1 MNHHPPNN
9 LYDSK
14 TSGIAALMLT
24 QLVIITILAILY
36 GLGWHDQTGR
46 ESNEPSRTRGKEKK

>member
-1 MNHHPPNN
+1 MV
-9 LYDSK
+9 
-14 TSGIAALMLT
+14 T

-46 ESNEPSRTRGKEKK
+46 ESNEPSRTQGKEKK